1 MSSWDAYNDSDESLK
16 ISKSW
21 TLAIQY
27 ANKILTDSC
36 LHNSVIWGW
45 LSMESQPHDPELR
58 NNPENV
64 YPCNE
69 YHNKCLHCEVRKI
82 MPLFAVKSILFR
94 AMIQIYDYHTDL
106 LKLTSTFKYL
116 RKKSRRNDFPF
127 LNAPATDTTT
137 AHLFCI
143 SGCRRILSN
152 FSSSR
157 LNVWSSATTTI
168 CTGWPFS
175 WVPDADTEIKQQK

>member
-1 MSSWDAYNDSDESLK
+1 MASCLHNIVFRGWFFYGKSA
-16 ISKSW
+16 SKSW
-21 TLAIQY
+21 TQ
-27 ANKILTDSC
+27 
-36 LHNSVIWGW
+36 
-45 LSMESQPHDPELR
+45 EL
-58 NNPENV
+58 NNQENFH
-64 YPCNE
+64 PCNE
-69 YHNKCLHCEVRKI
+69 HHNKCLHGEVRKI
-82 MPLFAVKSILFR
+82 TPLFAVKSILFR
-94 AMIQIYDYHTDL
+94 VMIQIYICL
-106 LKLTSTFKYL
+106 QKLTSTFKYL

-137 AHLFCI
+137 AHLFCM

-175 WVPDADTEIKQQK
+175 WVPDADTEIKQQKNKLYLIN